1 MGEQEGHLPYFYYK
15 SKCRGGKSEDDRLPS
30 PGGDSGE
37 QASEREQ
44 GSEQDGKGADVGPL
58 LWLPATSRLSCPHV
72 RSTFPEVGCVC
83 MCACTRVHTF
93 LDNSWFTGL

>member
-44 GSEQDGKGADVGPL
+44 GSEQDGKGADVGHDSALCSGCL
-58 LWLPATSRLSCPHV
+58 LPVVSHALT
-72 RSTFPEVGCVC
+72 
-83 MCACTRVHTF
+83 
-93 LDNSWFTGL
+93 